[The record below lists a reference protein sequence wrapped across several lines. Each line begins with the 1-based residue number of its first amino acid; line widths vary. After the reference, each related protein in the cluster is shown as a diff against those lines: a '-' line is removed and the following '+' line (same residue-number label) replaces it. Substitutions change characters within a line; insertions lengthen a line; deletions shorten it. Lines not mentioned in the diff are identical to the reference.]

1 MNCQLA
7 SESIFY
13 QNALYRFIH
22 DSAGAFM
29 PCSVSHVIAGLAIM
43 LMLVNSV
50 LLGAALV
57 TWLER
62 RLLGRLHNRIG
73 PNRWGP
79 FGLLQPLADL
89 GKLITKEDLVPS
101 GADKIIFTAVPLVMM
116 VPLVLMTSVIPFAE
130 NTMLADLNIGVLF
143 ILAVSSA
150 TTIGIF
156 MAGWSSNNRY
166 ALFGAARSVAVL
178 ISYEVPVVISLLGV
192 VMISGSMSLND
203 IVQAQSIPFLLVQP
217 IALFVFVTGMS
228 AELNRTPFDIA
239 EAESEIIAGYHTEY
253 SGIKFALIFATET
266 GALLVVSAVITTLFL
281 GGWNGPLENFLGWF
295 WFLIKTLAIIFVFI
309 WVRAT
314 YPRLRLDQIMALSW
328 KFLLPL
334 SLINLAIT
342 ALEVFLLRD
351 ASGNLSLP
359 DLWVMAAIN
368 VPMAI
373 LLILVMGGLF
383 QKKVNSLPIRTEKP
397 MVPGVPTIE
406 VK

>member
-1 MNCQLA
+1 VNCQLA